1 MERPKQRSKIRSLL
15 GQLFYR
21 VKKNLYWH
29 FSAVNFAKQSQ
40 NQLPYLLFEHRTPL
54 RRELK
59 NVDNWMQ
66 ENKIQN
72 LKLAIQKINNLEIN
86 PGEVFSYWRQ
96 IGNPTAKKGYLP
108 GMILS
113 NGKVKTGV
121 GGGLCQLSNLIFWIS
136 LHSPLTVIE
145 RWRHSY
151 DVFPD
156 SNRSQPFGSGATCS
170 FPYIDLQI
178 KNNTQASFQ
187 LQLELSDDFLLG
199 KLFSNSPKKYDYKV
213 IEKNH
218 CIQHESWG
226 GYSRNNQIY
235 RQIFDPANLNL
246 IDEVLVA
253 ENHAIMMYDPL
264 LK

>member
-1 MERPKQRSKIRSLL
+1 MEKPKQRSKLRSML
-15 GQLFYR
+15 GHLFYR
-21 VKKNLYWH
+21 IRKNLYWY
-29 FSAVNFAKQSQ
+29 FSRVKFAKQSKNHLQ
-40 NQLPYLLFEHRTPL
+40 YLIFEHKTPL

-72 LKLAIQKINNLEIN
+72 LKLAIQKINNITIN
-86 PGEVFSYWRQ
+86 PSEVFSYWRE
-96 IGNPTAKKGYLP
+96 IGNPNSKKGYLP

-113 NGKVKTGV
+113 NGKVKSGV
-121 GGGLCQLSNLIFWIS
+121 GGGLCQLSNLIFWVC

-170 FPYIDLQI
+170 YPYIDLQI
-178 KNNTQASFQ
+178 KNDTQASFQ
-187 LQLELSDDFLLG
+187 IKFELSQDFLVA
-199 KLFSNSPKKYDYKV
+199 KLFSDKPQKYQYKI
-213 IEKNH
+213 IEKGH
-218 CIQHESWG
+218 HIEHESWG

-235 RQIFDPANLNL
+235 RQIFDPENLNL